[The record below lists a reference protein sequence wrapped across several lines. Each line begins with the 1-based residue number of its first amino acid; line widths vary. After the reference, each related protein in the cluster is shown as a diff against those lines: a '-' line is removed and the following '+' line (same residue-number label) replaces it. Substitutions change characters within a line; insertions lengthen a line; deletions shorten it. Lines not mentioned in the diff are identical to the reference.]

1 MIFGNASWGFRELA
15 LEKQLEITEKM
26 GLQVL
31 ELAIANAPNDLSA
44 DADDRALECVRSLY
58 QKHHIKLLCAATG
71 NDFTVGSAA
80 DLNKLQKVIDIC
92 AKLKIRYL
100 RIFAGFSPVND
111 VRGERFE
118 ILLDCLKKSCDY
130 AESRGVTLTLET
142 HGGVIGHSD
151 GVEHIMSVTTE
162 LAALKS
168 ILNAVPKLSV
178 NYDPANL
185 YAVGISDQ
193 AAFFHAIKDRV
204 KCVHL
209 KDFVKLPSGHLRPAA
224 CGDSDF
230 DWKTVLHLL
239 KDFDGPCLFEYEL
252 PENIAEGS
260 GRCKSYI
267 ESLI

>member
-1 MIFGNASWGFRELA
+1 MIFGNASWGFRELP

-31 ELAIANAPNDLSA
+31 ELAIANAPNDLSD
-44 DADDRALECVRSLY
+44 DADDRELERIRALY
-58 QKHHIKLLCAATG
+58 QKHHVKLLCAATG
-71 NDFTVGSAA
+71 NDFTAGSTA
-80 DLNKLQKVIDIC
+80 DLEKLRKVIDIC
-92 AKLKIRYL
+92 AKLKICYL

-118 ILLDCLKKSCDY
+118 ILLDCLKKCCDY
-130 AESRGVTLTLET
+130 AESLGVTLTVET
-142 HGGVIGHSD
+142 HGGVIGHRD

-162 LAALKS
+162 LATLKS
-168 ILNAVPKLSV
+168 ILNAVPKLAV

-185 YAVGISDQ
+185 YAVGIADQ
-193 AAFFHAIKDRV
+193 AAFFQAIKDRI

-230 DWKTVLHLL
+230 DWKAVMKNLR
-239 KDFDGPCLFEYEL
+239 DFDGPCLFEYEL
-252 PENIAEGS
+252 PESITEGS
-260 GRCKSYI
+260 KKCKSYI
-267 ESLI
+267 EGLV